1 MVLVGDMRSV
11 FNTGRML
18 GCASHVAVNDDIK
31 RRSSRD
37 VLLVVLSMAL
47 YLSSLVI
54 MHMFV
59 FTYSSLD
66 TKGAFLS
73 FSRVALFYS
82 CFFTDIFL
90 STLWNSKIRAVL
102 TQLRTFDRATNF
114 HDPSKRVKV
123 RNICRATVFVIL
135 TYWTVVG
142 YISYRF
148 EKRLPVLHGL
158 AYAIIDAAVTLQV
171 LIFVGFAYLIEERF
185 RQLCNMLTFSTGK
198 FAFEIYISI
207 PDKLYG
213 RFTLRQIWWLHCTLA
228 NATETLNSVYAI
240 QLLLWLS
247 SMSINAMS
255 RIYTL
260 NMYTLTEFA
269 KARETMLAIVCS
281 WNLFMITTVCH
292 LTAQQANRV
301 GEIIFAPSS
310 SISMKRVFLQ
320 ENLEATAYFQQRR
333 VYFFTVAG
341 FVRVDLPLLLSIISS
356 MTTYLVILC

>member
-1 MVLVGDMRSV
+1 MVLVSDMRSV

-37 VLLVVLSMAL
+37 VFLVVLSMTL
-47 YLSSLVI
+47 YLTSLVI
-54 MHMFV
+54 MH
-59 FTYSSLD
+59 
-66 TKGAFLS
+66 
-73 FSRVALFYS
+73 
-82 CFFTDIFL
+82 I
-90 STLWNSKIRAVL
+90 I
-102 TQLRTFDRATNF
+102 
-114 HDPSKRVKV
+114 
-123 RNICRATVFVIL
+123 
-135 TYWTVVG
+135 
-142 YISYRF
+142 

-171 LIFVGFAYLIEERF
+171 LIFIGFSYLIEERF
-185 RQLCNMLTFSTGK
+185 RQLCNMLTFSAVKG
-198 FAFEIYISI
+198 ESI

-247 SMSINAMS
+247 SLSINAMS

-260 NMYTLTEFA
+260 NMYTLTESG
-269 KARETMLAIVCS
+269 KIRETMLAIICS
-281 WNLFMITTVCH
+281 WNLLLITTVCH
-292 LTAQQANRV
+292 ITAQQANRV
-301 GEIIFAPSS
+301 SEIIFAPSS
-310 SISMKRVFLQ
+310 STSMKRVFLQ

-333 VYFFTVAG
+333 VYFFTIAG
-341 FVRVDLPLLLSIISS
+341 FVRVDFPLLISIISS